1 MKEITYSQSG
11 DYLIPNLELPQQE
24 NVTLGKYSML
34 RHTYLKTHK
43 RGLYAK
49 LLLSGKLQVHLA
61 EVGLQAREIVQQI
74 MCQASRERILPNK
87 ASKQLEWVEMMNE
100 LKYEAEEIVLHQII
114 YR

>member
-1 MKEITYSQSG
+1 VKEITYSQSG
-11 DYLIPNLELPQQE
+11 DYLIPNLELLQQE

-49 LLLSGKLQVHLA
+49 LLLLGKMQIHLA
-61 EVGLQAREIVQQI
+61 EVDLQAREIVQQI
-74 MCQASRERILPNK
+74 MCQGSRERNLQNK
-87 ASKQLEWVEMMNE
+87 PSRQLEWVRTMNE
-100 LKYEAEEIVLHQII
+100 LKNEAEEIVSYQII

>member
-24 NVTLGKYSML
+24 DVTIGKYGML

-49 LLLSGKLQVHLA
+49 LLLSGKLQIHLA
-61 EVGLQAREIVQQI
+61 EIDLRAREMVQQI
-74 MCQASRERILPNK
+74 MSQTSRERNLPDK
-87 ASKQLEWVEMMNE
+87 ASRQLEWIGAMNE
-100 LKYEAEEIVLHQII
+100 LKHEAEEIVLHQII

>member
-1 MKEITYSQSG
+1 MEAKQIKGITYSQSG

-24 NVTLGKYSML
+24 NATLGKYSML

-43 RGLYAK
+43 RSLYAK

-61 EVGLQAREIVQQI
+61 EVDLQAREIVQQI

-87 ASKQLEWVEMMNE
+87 AS
-100 LKYEAEEIVLHQII
+100 
-114 YR
+114 